1 MNGAVTVTVPLPLV
15 SIVATQANA
24 NVSGV
29 TGLFTVS
36 RTGDTARALTVN
48 YFVAGTA
55 KAGTDFTALPGSVT
69 IPVGASS
76 ANIVVTPIN
85 DLNPLV
91 ANPLTVVVTL
101 SPSANYTD
109 NAQSLTATDTV
120 TAITGSQT
128 GIIVSPATGSLPLP
142 AVSLVVSGFP
152 AAPWRVR
159 PTRSRSRSRIPT
171 AIWSADT
178 AAPSS

>member
-1 MNGAVTVTVPLPLV
+1 M
-15 SIVATQANA
+15 
-24 NVSGV
+24 SGV

-36 RTGDTARALTVN
+36 RTGDTTRALTVN

-55 KAGTDFTALPGSVT
+55 KSGTDYTALPGSVT
-69 IPVGASS
+69 IPIGASS

-101 SPSANYTD
+101 SPS
-109 NAQSLTATDTV
+109 
-120 TAITGSQT
+120 SQLYRQLRSRSPRPT
-128 GIIVSPATGSLPLP
+128 RSPRSPAARRASSSARRPGSLPLP

-152 AAPWRVR
+152 TAPDGGYALQDHGLGR
-159 PTRSRSRSRIPT
+159 
-171 AIWSADT
+171 
-178 AAPSS
+178 